1 MEKET
6 NIIELIAATE
16 KELLKLGYQPHQ
28 VKLYQRAWRRFRD
41 YSAEHGETAFSE
53 ELGAVFLKGIY
64 GWPND
69 SGKSTSYMRYA
80 ARAIRVLG
88 DYKQHGVVLR
98 GKRIFY
104 RGWEEYFGETLEAY
118 KRHGAKVG
126 LSTGSVFRIEQV
138 LLKFF
143 EYLQMRGIRS
153 CEVLDCKI
161 IDGFVKTLAG
171 YAPKTLSVCM
181 FALRA
186 FFDFLFETGVSRENL
201 QKYVPCVRN
210 VRRRDIPFVWSKEEA
225 IRIIDAVDTA
235 SPIGKRDMAILLM
248 LSRLGMRQSDVVNLK
263 FDNINWS
270 ACTITFVQVKTNK
283 PLMLPLP
290 DDVGN
295 AVIEYL
301 KHGRPPVESSYVFV
315 KHVPPFD
322 QLKTVFM
329 ILGKHIRRAGIT
341 MRPGNHKGAH
351 TLRHSLASR
360 LLDNDVPVETIA
372 AILGHPDPNV
382 TYNYLKVGFKALA
395 DCALDPEEVM
405 GNV

>member
-6 NIIELIAATE
+6 SIVELIDATE
-16 KELLKLGYQPHQ
+16 KELLKLGYRPT
-28 VKLYQRAWRRFRD
+28 VTKLYRQIWKKFRN
-41 YSAEHGETAFSE
+41 YSAECGETAFSE
-53 ELGAVFLKGIY
+53 EFGAVFLKGTY
-64 GWPND
+64 GWPD
-69 SGKSTSYMRYA
+69 KSGKNTLYMRYA
-80 ARAIRVLG
+80 ARAIRLLG
-88 DYKQHGVVLR
+88 DFKLHGVVLR

-104 RGWEEYFGETLEAY
+104 RRWEEYFGETFEAF
-118 KRHGAKVG
+118 KRRSAAAG
-126 LSTGSVFRIEQV
+126 LSTGSVCRIEQV
-138 LLKFF
+138 LMKFF

-153 CEVLDCKI
+153 CEALDCKSV
-161 IDGFVKTLAG
+161 DGFVKTLSG
-171 YAPKTLSVCM
+171 YAPKTLNVSM
-181 FALRA
+181 FALRT
-186 FFDFLFETGVSRENL
+186 FFDFLFETGVTGENL
-201 QKYVPCVRN
+201 RKYVPCVRH
-210 VRRRDIPFVWSKEEA
+210 VRRQNIPFVWSKEEA

-235 SPIGKRDMAILLM
+235 SPTGKRDMAILLM
-248 LSRLGMRQSDVVNLK
+248 LSRLGMRQSDVVNLQ

-270 ACTITFVQVKTNK
+270 ACTLTFVQVKTNR
-283 PLMLPLP
+283 PLTLPLP

-315 KHVPPFD
+315 KHIPPFD
-322 QLKTVFM
+322 PLKTVFL
-329 ILGKHIRRAGIT
+329 ILDKNIRRAGIN
-341 MRPGNHKGAH
+341 MRPGRGSRS
-351 TLRHSLASR
+351 LRHSLASR